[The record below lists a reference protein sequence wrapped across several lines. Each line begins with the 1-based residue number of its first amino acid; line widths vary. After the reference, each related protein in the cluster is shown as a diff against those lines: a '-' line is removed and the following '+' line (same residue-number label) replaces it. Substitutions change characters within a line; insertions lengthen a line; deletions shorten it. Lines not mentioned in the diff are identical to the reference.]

1 MLSLEY
7 QKFVKANWVG
17 AADAM
22 DNQDITDA
30 FIMAAG
36 LGGEVGEVL
45 EKLKKLVRDGTYDG
59 AGLAREIGDVLFYLT
74 TIARKFGYSLED
86 IMQIN
91 IDKLTDR
98 SARGVM
104 RGEGD
109 NR

>member
-7 QKFVKANWVG
+7 QKFVETNWVG

-22 DNQDITDA
+22 DNLSITDL
-30 FIMAAG
+30 FVMTTG

-59 AGLAREIGDVLFYLT
+59 EGLARELGDVLFYLT

-86 IMQIN
+86 IMAIN
-91 IDKLTDR
+91 VAKLNDR